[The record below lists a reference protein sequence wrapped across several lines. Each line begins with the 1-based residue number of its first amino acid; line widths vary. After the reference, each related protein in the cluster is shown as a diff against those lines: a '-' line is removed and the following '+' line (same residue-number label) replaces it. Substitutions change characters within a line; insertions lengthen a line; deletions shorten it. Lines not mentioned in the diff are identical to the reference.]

1 MTWGKLR
8 ESPPE
13 RCISS
18 LPASYTNVPT
28 VVSKTGK
35 PAVSPV
41 SESMMV
47 RNQSTITDTISKEVD
62 INKINKAGK
71 TEMEIRN
78 VNASIV
84 GENTIKG
91 QNKVGNKT
99 IESISWSA
107 FHAGRQ
113 AQVTLSV
120 QRDLYCLFF
129 RIVLIPCEV
138 PKPGPNCGYCL
149 IDQPLFALAKTIQ
162 WARKDSA
169 GEDNLVDMLAG
180 LYIEKAALKAIGTWL
195 AGSGWVE
202 VLSQAEI
209 TAAVR
214 AESLINCAQITR
226 TRYAHQGRVVQMPVN
241 ANLGLKVNQG
251 LCFSC

>member
-1 MTWGKLR
+1 MAQVFLSFNIQVPLRKALIWGKLR

-47 RNQSTITDTISKEVD
+47 RNQSTITDTISKEVEWFED
-62 INKINKAGK
+62 INKINTAGK

-84 GENTIKG
+84 GENTIKN

-99 IESISWSA
+99 IEAISWSA
-107 FHAGRQ
+107 FHAERQ

-120 QRDLYCLFF
+120 Q
-129 RIVLIPCEV
+129 
-138 PKPGPNCGYCL
+138 
-149 IDQPLFALAKTIQ
+149 
-162 WARKDSA
+162 
-169 GEDNLVDMLAG
+169 
-180 LYIEKAALKAIGTWL
+180 
-195 AGSGWVE
+195 
-202 VLSQAEI
+202 
-209 TAAVR
+209 
-214 AESLINCAQITR
+214 
-226 TRYAHQGRVVQMPVN
+226 
-241 ANLGLKVNQG
+241 
-251 LCFSC
+251 